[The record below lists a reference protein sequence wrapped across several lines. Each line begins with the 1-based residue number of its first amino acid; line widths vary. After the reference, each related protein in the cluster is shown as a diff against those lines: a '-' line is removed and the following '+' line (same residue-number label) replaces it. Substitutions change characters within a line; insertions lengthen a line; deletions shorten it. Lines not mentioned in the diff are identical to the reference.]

1 MTEHRMTHRPA
12 GASIHVT
19 VDGHGPAILF
29 LAGTGQD
36 SSDWHRAGYVASLC
50 RSYQVIAVDLPG
62 QGRSRG
68 STDPA
73 DYYLAPMLAILE
85 TVANDLNLSG
95 FALLGY
101 SFGGVLALQAAAC
114 LPRVRTVIAMGTT
127 SARPVDAEMA
137 ARAASQARRV
147 HQAKSDG
154 SLASL
159 SLTPAQVRTA
169 VRMDIPAHIAAL
181 YGQATW
187 PLLDPR
193 HLRCPGL
200 LYLGP
205 DDAAAAA
212 DLLASLSDAPAG
224 TPPGRLRAHVEA
236 GLDHESLFE
245 QCERA
250 LNRIEP
256 FLAENI
262 W

>member
-12 GASIHVT
+12 GESIHVT

-50 RSYQVIAVDLPG
+50 DSYQVIAVDLPG

-68 STDPA
+68 STDAA
-73 DYYLAPMLAILE
+73 DYYLAPMLASLE
-85 TVANDLNLSG
+85 TVANDLGLSG

-101 SFGGVLALQAAAC
+101 SFGGALALQAAAH
-114 LPRVRTVIAMGTT
+114 LPRVRVVIAMGTT

-137 ARAASQARRV
+137 ARAASQARHV

-154 SLASL
+154 SLETL
-159 SLTPAQVRTA
+159 SLTPAQLRTA

-181 YGQATW
+181 HGQATW
-187 PLLDPR
+187 PLLDLR
-193 HLRCPGL
+193 QLRCPGL
-200 LYLGP
+200 LYLSP

-212 DLLASLSDAPAG
+212 DLLAALGDAPG
-224 TPPGRLRAHVEA
+224 STPRVRLTPHVEP

-245 QCERA
+245 QSQRA

-256 FLAENI
+256 FLAGNI